1 MELQNARAKGRRRM
15 VEGDSVVDLEEV
27 GCTGVE
33 FAGSFDSV
41 AGLGEV
47 GCVGVEFAGSSVAM
61 DIAVPGI
68 EAVGGLLRRNN
79 LYSTLCFE
87 MPRVVNRPR
96 NFLLA
101 GVILLKS

>member
-47 GCVGVEFAGSSVAM
+47 GCVGVEFAGS
-61 DIAVPGI
+61 
-68 EAVGGLLRRNN
+68 
-79 LYSTLCFE
+79 
-87 MPRVVNRPR
+87 
-96 NFLLA
+96 
-101 GVILLKS
+101 